1 MCDSFIPNMVY
12 LAPTSKE
19 EYFAMLNWSIEQNE
33 HPVAIRI
40 PCNGVISDRRKIDTN
55 YSNLNKFKVEI
66 KGENVAIIALGDFY
80 QLGEN
85 VIEELKNKTLEEGFY
100 NDSVK
105 STEVLTT
112 LSRKQKEVKEY
123 NSLNEEL
130 SDDLQLIDLVT
141 DEEIISLSKRIE
153 ELEYDTYFKGEFDN
167 LNCYLEIHPGAG
179 GTESCDFANMLLE
192 MYEKFCEKNKFKYEV
207 IYLQKGEEA
216 GIKSVNIKIS
226 SENAYGLLK
235 YESGVHRLVR
245 ISPFDS
251 NSRRHTSFASVNVTP
266 EIKKNIDIEINEND
280 LKIDVYHSSGAGGQS
295 VNTSNSAV
303 RITHLPS
310 KIVVAVQNER
320 SQLRNK
326 EIAMEILKNK
336 LYLLE
341 LEKNETLTNK
351 LKNNDSINFGS
362 QIRSYILE
370 PYKLVKDYRTNFES
384 NDPESI
390 LNGEIMDMLIYNVKE
405 MK

>member
-1 MCDSFIPNMVY
+1 
-12 LAPTSKE
+12 
-19 EYFAMLNWSIEQNE
+19 
-33 HPVAIRI
+33 
-40 PCNGVISDRRKIDTN
+40 
-55 YSNLNKFKVEI
+55 
-66 KGENVAIIALGDFY
+66 
-80 QLGEN
+80 
-85 VIEELKNKTLEEGFY
+85 
-100 NDSVK
+100 
-105 STEVLTT
+105 
-112 LSRKQKEVKEY
+112 
-123 NSLNEEL
+123 
-130 SDDLQLIDLVT
+130 
-141 DEEIISLSKRIE
+141 
-153 ELEYDTYFKGEFDN
+153 
-167 LNCYLEIHPGAG
+167 
-179 GTESCDFANMLLE
+179 MLLE

-266 EIKKNIDIEINEND
+266 EIKKNIDIQINEND

-320 SQLRNK
+320 SQLHNK

-341 LEKNETLTNK
+341 HEKNETLTNK